1 MTDNYGQ
8 VTRFDYGTPGQV
20 KVVAPVNAEGVTA
33 TTTLAFYGGYLQT
46 VTDPMKQKT
55 TFGYTQLGGLPAQLL
70 SSVAAPSGED
80 TVVTYTQLPYEKSV
94 AVASDVKVTDA
105 NSRQVLTERHFDLN
119 PSDNKSQHNY
129 TGYPQYNAKG
139 PNALFTSNDAGYQYT
154 TELSEGSSAVEFT
167 YNSLHLLI
175 SQKVLTASG
184 AGRSENQPDPGLLLP
199 GATAPRR

>member
-1 MTDNYGQ
+1 M
-8 VTRFDYGTPGQV
+8 
-20 KVVAPVNAEGVTA
+20 
-33 TTTLAFYGGYLQT
+33 
-46 VTDPMKQKT
+46 
-55 TFGYTQLGGLPAQLL
+55 
-70 SSVAAPSGED
+70 
-80 TVVTYTQLPYEKSV
+80 

-139 PNALFTSNDAGYQYT
+139 PNALFTSNNAGYQYT

-184 AGRSENQPDPGLLLP
+184 PGGLKTSQTQVYCYPVYCPPKMTSWTSFQPSRQADLGRGHLRRPQPQAQPDRHHQFGLQRRGPADLRHQRHQHDHRHHLQLLRAAGHP
-199 GATAPRR
+199 DGDRHGRVDQRHHRHLHR